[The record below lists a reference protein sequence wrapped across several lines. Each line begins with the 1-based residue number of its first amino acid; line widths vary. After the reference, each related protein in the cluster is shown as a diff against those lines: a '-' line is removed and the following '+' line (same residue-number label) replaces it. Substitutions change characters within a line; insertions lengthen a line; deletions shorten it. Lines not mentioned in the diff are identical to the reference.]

1 FLCELAQA
9 RWTTTPV
16 LAVGS
21 LAPARS
27 SREWNPLAF
36 MAMVSGGWLT
46 EAWMAPEYM
55 AAMRFWDEPTARML
69 TSFVGSSPSFFKA
82 TRVPM
87 SDEDPT
93 ELTPTFLPFSCSALV
108 MLAGTIS

>member
-1 FLCELAQA
+1 MAAVSVDFSHFLRTLVVKAPSLRTRTEAWTSESTNRWTTFLCELAQA

-27 SREWNPLAF
+27 SREWNPLSF
-36 MAMVSGGWLT
+36 IAMVSGGWFT

-55 AAMRFWDEPTARML
+55 AAMRF
-69 TSFVGSSPSFFKA
+69 
-82 TRVPM
+82 
-87 SDEDPT
+87 
-93 ELTPTFLPFSCSALV
+93 
-108 MLAGTIS
+108 